1 MNRSNRA
8 HPRYTVVMHVGDLP
22 DKTQDYLKKIY
33 DFQEWGNEGI
43 TLSQLADTMGQ
54 RASTTSEAIKR
65 LHAKGLVEHRPY
77 ADIQL
82 TPQGKHLAIVMVRRH
97 RLIETYLCQELGYSL
112 GEVHEEAEILE
123 HAVSDS
129 FIERI
134 ERKMGFPTRDPH
146 GDPIPDVNGKFT
158 APEVVSLSTV
168 NAHETCVVD
177 RISDRNGDL
186 LRYLEQRGILP
197 GVKIEM
203 LQRAF
208 ADLAEIKI
216 VATGERVQL
225 PEVSLTAVLVSKDGF
240 SGA

>member
-1 MNRSNRA
+1 
-8 HPRYTVVMHVGDLP
+8 MHVSDLP

-33 DFQEWGNEGI
+33 DFREWGNEGI
-43 TLSQLADTMGQ
+43 TLSQLAETMGQ
-54 RASTTSEAIKR
+54 RASTTSEAVKK

-82 TPQGKHLAIVMVRRH
+82 TPQGRHLAIAMVRRH

-112 GEVHEEAEILE
+112 GDVHGEAEVLE
-123 HAVSDS
+123 HAVSDE
-129 FIERI
+129 FIGRI
-134 ERKMGFPTRDPH
+134 EEKMGFPVRDPH
-146 GDPIPDVNGKFT
+146 GDPIPDASGKFC
-158 APEVVSLSTV
+158 APDVVPLSSI
-168 NAHETCVVD
+168 NAHESCMVD
-177 RISDRNGDL
+177 RVSDRDGDL

-197 GVKIEM
+197 GVEIEM

-225 PEVSLTAVLVSKDGF
+225 PEVSLAAVLVSKEGSESKEGD

>member
-1 MNRSNRA
+1 
-8 HPRYTVVMHVGDLP
+8 
-22 DKTQDYLKKIY
+22 
-33 DFQEWGNEGI
+33 
-43 TLSQLADTMGQ
+43 MG
-54 RASTTSEAIKR
+54 
-65 LHAKGLVEHRPY
+65 
-77 ADIQL
+77 
-82 TPQGKHLAIVMVRRH
+82 
-97 RLIETYLCQELGYSL
+97 
-112 GEVHEEAEILE
+112 
-123 HAVSDS
+123 
-129 FIERI
+129 
-134 ERKMGFPTRDPH
+134 
-146 GDPIPDVNGKFT
+146 PIPDVNGKFT